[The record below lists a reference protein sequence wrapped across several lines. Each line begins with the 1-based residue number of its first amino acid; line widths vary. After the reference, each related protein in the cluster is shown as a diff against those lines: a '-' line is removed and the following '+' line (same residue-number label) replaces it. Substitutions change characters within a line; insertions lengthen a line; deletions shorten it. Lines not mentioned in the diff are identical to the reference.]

1 MWLRGLEN
9 EGCDVVMGG
18 CRRNETSPKSQ
29 VLSPSQR
36 MDAHPR
42 NQKRKKI
49 MGNTPG
55 KAGTG
60 KFCGFL
66 GLADERKKLENF
78 GLRVVIETKSV

>member
-1 MWLRGLEN
+1 MWSRGLED

-42 NQKRKKI
+42 NQKKKKNYGEKCRAKQEQ
-49 MGNTPG
+49 GNF
-55 KAGTG
+55 AD
-60 KFCGFL
+60 FL
-66 GLADERKKLENF
+66 VWQMKEKKVENF
-78 GLRVVIETKSV
+78 GAASGD